1 MTYWGFGVLGSILV
15 LAPVV
20 LCSPGST
27 PAVLIGAAFCVY
39 VVIVNVGI
47 WRAANKYT
55 GHILWAGLAKL
66 AAMLSMLAG
75 AVLLVGMVVAPVRL
89 PAAAAPTPSSADQR
103 QPTAAS
109 PKTFTYEEAYGLP
122 KDQPGQP
129 ASPQRDSEIDELL
142 KNAPPYQPKN

>member
-1 MTYWGFGVLGSILV
+1 MNTLEKLWRGQFGLPLTYWGFGVLGSILV
-15 LAPVV
+15 LAPVG

-66 AAMLSMLAG
+66 AALLSMVAG
-75 AVLLVGMVVAPVRL
+75 AVLLVGMVVAPVRVPSVAVPQPQTANGTSA
-89 PAAAAPTPSSADQR
+89 PAKEWWKEGSRPV
-103 QPTAAS
+103 
-109 PKTFTYEEAYGLP
+109 
-122 KDQPGQP
+122 
-129 ASPQRDSEIDELL
+129 
-142 KNAPPYQPKN
+142 N